1 MSDDLVGQKLGGFT
15 IQARVGQGGMAS
27 VYRAQQHSL
36 DREVAL
42 KVIRRIPGDTMDLV
56 ARFQREKQMMQK
68 LEHPNILPIYDY
80 ASNADYLWIAMRLVE
95 GGTLPEALTSPERLV
110 SVARQ
115 LGSALDFAHSHGVV
129 HRDIKPHNVLVD
141 RGDHLY
147 LTDFGVAKM
156 LEQEGLTAPGMAVG
170 TPEYMSPE
178 HLSLKDLD
186 GRSDQY
192 ALAVMIYQLA
202 CGRLPFSGNMMEVM
216 TAHMRTAPPPP
227 TGLPPGASAAIL
239 KAMAKDPG
247 ERFATCGEFAE
258 ALAAG
263 FDGSRVVSVPASSKP
278 GIPTWLK
285 IGLGLVTLGGLGAA
299 AAWRGG
305 SAGQPGPLLFQAIG
319 GNSSEVQLRSL
330 DGTIRS
336 LGAGRSPHFG
346 PGPGQVTLLRD
357 GNLVVVNLDNKKVTK
372 LSEGVED
379 FDVSPGALVFVR
391 KGMMK
396 WPIEQGKVKGKPVQ
410 LADEGSHPAFSP
422 DGTQLTFAA
431 DRAIWVMDAGGK
443 RRSLTSPAA
452 GETDK
457 VPCWSPDGRQLAF
470 LRLNGKNASIHRI
483 QIEGEGQEQTLS
495 LKGPAPQDLSWAP
508 NALIAFAAAGGIYT
522 AHSDGSDL
530 KRLVEAPKGVSLR
543 SPEWGLTKP

>member
-1 MSDDLVGQKLGGFT
+1 MSDDLIGQKLGGFT

-42 KVIRRIPGDTMDLV
+42 KVIRRIPGDTMDVV

-95 GGTLPEALTSPERLV
+95 GGTLPETLTPPERLV
-110 SVARQ
+110 SIARQ

-178 HLSLKDLD
+178 HLSLKELD

-202 CGRLPFSGNMMEVM
+202 CGRLPFTGNMMEVM
-216 TAHMRTAPPPP
+216 TAHMRTPPPAP
-227 TGLPPGASAAIL
+227 GGLPRGAAAAIL

-247 ERFATCGEFAE
+247 ERFASCGEFAE

-263 FDGSRVVSVPASSKP
+263 FDGSRVVAVPASARAGLP
-278 GIPTWLK
+278 LWLK
-285 IGLGLVTLGGLGAA
+285 VAVPVLLLGGLAA
-299 AAWRGG
+299 AALRGRD
-305 SAGQPGPLLFQAIG
+305 AGQPGPLVYQATQGDSAEIQIR
-319 GNSSEVQLRSL
+319 EL
-330 DGTIRS
+330 DGQIRS
-336 LGAGRSPHFG
+336 LGSGKSPHFG
-346 PGPGQVTLLRD
+346 PESGQLT
-357 GNLVVVNLDNKKVTK
+357 VVRNGELQVVDRNGKK
-372 LSEGVED
+372 LSKLAEGVED
-379 FDVSPGALVFVR
+379 FDVSPTDLVFSR
-391 KGMMK
+391 KGLMK
-396 WPIEQGKVKGKPVQ
+396 WSLEKGKVKGKPVQ
-410 LADEGSHPAFSP
+410 LADEGRQPAFSP

-431 DRAIWVMDAGGK
+431 DRAIWIMDSGGR
-443 RRSLTSPAA
+443 RRSLTSPGP
-452 GETDK
+452 GEKDQF
-457 VPCWSPDGRQLAF
+457 PCWSPDGRQLAF
-470 LRLNGKNASIHRI
+470 LRANGKQLSLHRI
-483 QIEGEGQEQTLS
+483 SVEGDGKEQTVS
-495 LKGPAPQDLSWAP
+495 LQGVQPMDLSWSP
-508 NALIAFAAAGGIYT
+508 NARIAFTAADGVYSAQP
-522 AHSDGSDL
+522 DGSDAR
-530 KRLVEAPKGVSLR
+530 RLVESPKGVRLSH
-543 SPEWGLTKP
+543 PEWGLAKP

>member
-1 MSDDLVGQKLGGFT
+1 MSEDLVGQKLGGFT

-27 VYRAQQHSL
+27 VFRAQQHSL

-95 GGTLPEALTSPERLV
+95 GGTLPETLTSPERLV

-129 HRDIKPHNVLVD
+129 HRDLKPHNVLVD

-178 HLSLKDLD
+178 HLSLKELD

-192 ALAVMIYQLA
+192 ALAVLIYQLG
-202 CGRLPFSGNMMEVM
+202 CGHLPFTGNMMVVM

-227 TGLPPGASAAIL
+227 TGLPRGASAAIL
-239 KAMAKDPG
+239 KAMAKDPQ
-247 ERFATCGEFAE
+247 ERFASCGEFAE

-263 FDGSRVVSVPASSKP
+263 FDGSRVVVVPASARAPLSPLVKV
-278 GIPTWLK
+278 
-285 IGLGLVTLGGLGAA
+285 GLGVLVLGGVGAVA
-299 AAWRGG
+299 LWRGG
-305 SAGQPGPLLFQAIG
+305 SAGQPGPLVFQASG
-319 GNSSEVQLRSL
+319 ADSSEVQLRSL

-336 LGAGRSPHFG
+336 LGAGKSPHFG
-346 PGPGQVTLLRD
+346 PEPGQVTLLRD
-357 GNLVVVNLDNKKVTK
+357 GDLVVLDLSSKKVAK
-372 LSEGVED
+372 LAESVAD
-379 FDVSPGALVFVR
+379 FDVSPEALVFVR
-391 KGMMK
+391 KGLMK
-396 WPIEQGKVKGKPVQ
+396 WTIEQGKVKGKPVQ

-422 DGTQLTFAA
+422 DGSQLTFAA
-431 DRAIWVMDAGGK
+431 DRAIWIMDANGR

-457 VPCWSPDGRQLAF
+457 VPCWSPDGRRLAF
-470 LRLNGKNASIHRI
+470 MRQSGKESSLHLIPVVGDDKEKI
-483 QIEGEGQEQTLS
+483 VS
-495 LKGPAPQDLSWAP
+495 LKGPEPLDLSWAP
-508 NALIAFAAAGGIYT
+508 NANIAFAAVDGIYT
-522 AHSDGSDL
+522 VRPDGSEL
-530 KRLVEAPKGVSLR
+530 KRLVESPKGVNLR
-543 SPEWGLTKP
+543 SPEWGLAKP